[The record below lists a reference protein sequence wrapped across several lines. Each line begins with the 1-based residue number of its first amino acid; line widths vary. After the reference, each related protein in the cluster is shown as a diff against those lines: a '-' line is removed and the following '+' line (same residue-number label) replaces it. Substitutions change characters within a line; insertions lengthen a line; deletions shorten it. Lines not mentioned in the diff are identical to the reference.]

1 MIFFRFLVSV
11 LYSKAKLAAACAGII
26 YFLTYVPCMY
36 LAVREETAH
45 DKIPFYAKT
54 LASLLST
61 TAFGMGAKYFAFY
74 EEVGV
79 GVQWSNI
86 AVSPVEDDSFT
97 LWNVMNMMV
106 LDALMYATL
115 VWYIENVHPGT
126 YGLPRPWYFP
136 FTKSYWLGTPIGDDD
151 LFCSLNFAK
160 KKLNSDQRKRS
171 RPPSESINLNDLI
184 YFEAEPINLNLGVS
198 ILNLFKVSHFY

>member
-1 MIFFRFLVSV
+1 M
-11 LYSKAKLAAACAGII
+11 AAACAGII

-45 DKIPFYAKT
+45 DKIPFWAKT

-86 AVSPVEDDSFT
+86 ATSPVEDDEFT
-97 LWNVMNMMV
+97 LWNVMNMMI
-106 LDALMYATL
+106 LDALLYSTL

-136 FTKSYWLGTPIGDDD
+136 FTKSYWLGTSIGDDD
-151 LFCSLNFAK
+151 LCCSWSFNSKKLKGDAK
-160 KKLNSDQRKRS
+160 KVRS

-184 YFEAEPINLNLGVS
+184 YFEAEPVNLVLGVS
-198 ILNLFKVSHFY
+198 ILNLVKVSFAFNAFNKLLCFEKLS